1 MEYLAGPV
9 IAALFGVLTLRKC
22 QLQDKRISK
31 IEEQV
36 SQVDTEL
43 SKKVMATMF
52 PVAQAVKKLN
62 DTVGV

>member
-1 MEYLAGPV
+1 MEYLAGPIV
-9 IAALFGVLTLRKC
+9 AALFGIVTLRKC
-22 QLQDKRISK
+22 QLQDKK
-31 IEEQV
+31 ITQLEQHV
-36 SQVDTEL
+36 SQVDIEM

>member
-1 MEYLAGPV
+1 MEYLAGPI
-9 IAALFGVLTLRKC
+9 IAALIGAVGLRKV
-22 QLQDKRISK
+22 QLQDKK
-31 IEEQV
+31 INEIQQQLD
-36 SQVDTEL
+36 QVDVEL

>member
-9 IAALFGVLTLRKC
+9 VAALIGTLTLRKC
-22 QLQDKRISK
+22 QLQDKRINQM
-31 IEEQV
+31 EEQI

>member
-9 IAALFGVLTLRKC
+9 IAALFGVITLRKC
-22 QLQDKRISK
+22 QIQDNK
-31 IEEQV
+31 IKAIETQV
-36 SQVDTEL
+36 SQIDVEL

>member
-1 MEYLAGPV
+1 M
-9 IAALFGVLTLRKC
+9 IAALFGVITLRKC
-22 QLQDKRISK
+22 QIQDNK
-31 IEEQV
+31 IKAVEAQV
-36 SQVDTEL
+36 SQIDVEL

>member
-9 IAALFGVLTLRKC
+9 LAALIGAIGLRKV
-22 QLQDKRISK
+22 QLQDKK
-31 IEEQV
+31 INQIQQQLD
-36 SQVDTEL
+36 QVDVEL

>member
-9 IAALFGVLTLRKC
+9 IAALIGAIGLRKV
-22 QLQDKRISK
+22 QLQDKK
-31 IEEQV
+31 INQIQQQLD
-36 SQVDTEL
+36 QVDVEL

>member
-1 MEYLAGPV
+1 MEYLAGPIV
-9 IAALFGVLTLRKC
+9 AALFGVATLRKC
-22 QLQDKRISK
+22 QLQDKKMNQI
-31 IEEQV
+31 QQQLD
-36 SQVDTEL
+36 QVDVEL

>member
-1 MEYLAGPV
+1 MEYLAGPI
-9 IAALFGVLTLRKC
+9 IAAVIGVAGLRKV
-22 QLQDKRISK
+22 QLQDKK
-31 IEEQV
+31 ITALEQKMEQV
-36 SQVDTEL
+36 DVEL

>member
-1 MEYLAGPV
+1 MEYLAGPI
-9 IAALFGVLTLRKC
+9 IAAVIGVAGLRKV
-22 QLQDKRISK
+22 QLQDKK
-31 IEEQV
+31 ITALEQKMEQV
-36 SQVDTEL
+36 DIEL

>member
-9 IAALFGVLTLRKC
+9 IAALIGAAGLRKV
-22 QLQDKRISK
+22 QLQDKK
-31 IEEQV
+31 INQIQQQLD
-36 SQVDTEL
+36 QVDVEL

>member
-1 MEYLAGPV
+1 MEYLISPV
-9 IAALFGVLTLRKC
+9 IAALFGIATLRKV
-22 QLQDKRISK
+22 QLQDKK
-31 IEEQV
+31 INEIQQKLD
-36 SQVDTEL
+36 QVDIEM

>member
-1 MEYLAGPV
+1 MEYLAGPI
-9 IAALFGVLTLRKC
+9 IAALIGVAGLRKV
-22 QLQDKRISK
+22 QLQDKK
-31 IEEQV
+31 IAALEQKMEQV
-36 SQVDTEL
+36 DVEL

>member
-1 MEYLAGPV
+1 MEYLLSPV
-9 IAALFGVLTLRKC
+9 IAALFGIATLCKV
-22 QLQDKRISK
+22 QLQDKK
-31 IEEQV
+31 IAALEQKMEQV
-36 SQVDTEL
+36 DIEL

>member
-9 IAALFGVLTLRKC
+9 VAALIGVIGLRKV
-22 QLQDKRISK
+22 QLQDKK
-31 IEEQV
+31 INQIQQQLD
-36 SQVDTEL
+36 QVDVEL

>member
-1 MEYLAGPV
+1 MEYLAGPI
-9 IAALFGVLTLRKC
+9 IAAVIGVAGLRKV
-22 QLQDKRISK
+22 QLQDKK
-31 IEEQV
+31 IAALEQKMEQV
-36 SQVDTEL
+36 DIEL

>member
-1 MEYLAGPV
+1 M
-9 IAALFGVLTLRKC
+9 IAALFGVITLRKC
-22 QLQDKRISK
+22 QIQDNK
-31 IEEQV
+31 IKAIETQV
-36 SQVDTEL
+36 SQIDVEL

>member
-1 MEYLAGPV
+1 MEYLAGPI
-9 IAALFGVLTLRKC
+9 IAALIGAAGLRKI
-22 QLQDKRISK
+22 QLQDKK
-31 IEEQV
+31 INQIQQQLD
-36 SQVDTEL
+36 QVDVEL

>member
-1 MEYLAGPV
+1 MEYLAGPI
-9 IAALFGVLTLRKC
+9 IAALIGVAGLRKV
-22 QLQDKRISK
+22 QLQDKK
-31 IEEQV
+31 IAALEQKMD
-36 SQVDTEL
+36 QVDVEL

>member
-9 IAALFGVLTLRKC
+9 IAALFGVITLRKC
-22 QLQDKRISK
+22 NIQDKKIKAFEERI
-31 IEEQV
+31 
-36 SQVDTEL
+36 SQVDVEL